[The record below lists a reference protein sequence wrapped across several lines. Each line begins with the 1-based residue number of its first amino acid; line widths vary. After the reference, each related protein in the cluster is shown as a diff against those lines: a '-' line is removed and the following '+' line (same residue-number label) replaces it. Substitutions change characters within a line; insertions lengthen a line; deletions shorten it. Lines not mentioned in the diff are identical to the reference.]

1 MAATIFLCA
10 GLPGASWTDPLRVD
24 KSCTNPT
31 DWLVAL
37 LPNRG
42 LCVAVFLLFLSFA
55 DFSSEQSYITSCKKR
70 NHTRDKCQTESLAH
84 YLLILLISSPPFFKH
99 GKNSTENKRIK
110 ITLCSSIP
118 SHTKPLLLSW
128 IVSSTLMTI
137 QYSLQAADER
147 PIHSSICCR
156 PKSPD
161 ASLVRGPLQA
171 NWKTEAI
178 TQRQCLC
185 VYVCV
190 CWEGDFTERMV
201 KEKRK
206 VKKIIDNGW
215 SERGIGNEEEN
226 ERHSSSRKEQL
237 TCQHLVSC
245 GHLEKAP
252 AGIELTQHKPTLCNE
267 SGPVIFS
274 YYKYVFALYKL
285 RCLCIIYKPLVNG

>member
-1 MAATIFLCA
+1 
-10 GLPGASWTDPLRVD
+10 
-24 KSCTNPT
+24 
-31 DWLVAL
+31 
-37 LPNRG
+37 
-42 LCVAVFLLFLSFA
+42 
-55 DFSSEQSYITSCKKR
+55 
-70 NHTRDKCQTESLAH
+70 
-84 YLLILLISSPPFFKH
+84 
-99 GKNSTENKRIK
+99 
-110 ITLCSSIP
+110 
-118 SHTKPLLLSW
+118 
-128 IVSSTLMTI
+128 MTI

-190 CWEGDFTERMV
+190 CWEGDFTERTV

-215 SERGIGNEEEN
+215 SEGGIGNEEEN

-285 RCLCIIYKPLVNG
+285 RCLCIIYKPFFNG